1 MLLFLEL
8 YRLEMGVEIGK
19 DKLEKLAM
27 LKDLEEA
34 GHALERKAVVLEA
47 VSEVDEKI

>member
-1 MLLFLEL
+1 
-8 YRLEMGVEIGK
+8 
-19 DKLEKLAM
+19 M

-47 VSEVDEKI
+47 VSEVDEKIWAPDVIF